1 MHADK
6 SNKPIWVPPSDWGT
20 TRRVLACIS
29 SLGHYMYF
37 ARGGRAGQDHVLTK
51 LYRHDMHMA
60 QRELQESM
68 SITSASLSEVLSKIE
83 SEGYI
88 RRSKSETD
96 KRQFEVFLTPQGMQ
110 RATQLMEDRKHF
122 EQQALSFLSQ
132 KEQEDLLNTLMTIIA
147 NWNGKEN

>member
-1 MHADK
+1 MQMDK
-6 SNKPIWVPPSDWGT
+6 PVWVPPSDWGT
-20 TRRVLACIS
+20 TRKVLACIS

-68 SITSASLSEVLSKIE
+68 SITSASLSEVLSKVE

-88 RRSKSETD
+88 TRSKSETY
-96 KRQFEVFLTPQGMQ
+96 KRQFEVYLTPQGQQ
-110 RATQLMEDRKHF
+110 RAAQLMEDRKQF
-122 EQQALSFLSQ
+122 EQEALSFLSTE
-132 KEQEDLLNTLMTIIA
+132 EQEKLLDTLMTIIT
-147 NWNGKEN
+147 NWNGKEGN